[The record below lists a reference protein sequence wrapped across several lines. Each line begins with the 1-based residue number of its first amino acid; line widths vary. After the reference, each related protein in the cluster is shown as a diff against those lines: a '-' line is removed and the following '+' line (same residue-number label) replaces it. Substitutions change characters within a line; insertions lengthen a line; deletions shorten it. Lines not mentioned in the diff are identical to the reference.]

1 MNSHLFDSLRDSVS
15 SADVALESG
24 MARLNLSELQSRADS
39 VAASLSSLDAVRVAI
54 YADNG
59 IDWIVA
65 DLACQIAG
73 LVAIPLPLFF
83 SAAQVRHALENGSID
98 TMIADRDIEMIVPD
112 AQRAP
117 VTGPLPPAIERLYR
131 LQPARIEA
139 LPAGTQKI
147 TFTSGTT
154 GAPKGVCLSA
164 EQQLTLA
171 QSLASV
177 IGLDAPRHLCVLPLS
192 TLLENLAGVYAPLL
206 AGGTVVVPALAEVG
220 LAGSSGLDVS
230 RWLACIEHYQPDS
243 LILVPEMLNALTL
256 AAAAG
261 WPVPT
266 SLRFVA
272 VGGGKVSPEML
283 RRARDL
289 GIPAYEGYGLSE
301 CCSVVCLNVP
311 DAYRPGAVGRPLPHV
326 DVSIEDDEILVQGN
340 AFLGYV
346 GQPETW
352 GADTVHTGDIGCIDA
367 DGFVHV
373 SGRRKHQLITS
384 FGRNLSPEWVE
395 SELLAGPM
403 LQQAVIIGDD
413 RPYCVALVL
422 PRNSSSSDADIA
434 AWVHA
439 TNQRLPDYARI
450 FSWYR
455 LPSAL
460 SHADG
465 LLTENGRPKRIDI
478 ETTYQ
483 PVIDDMYD
491 TRKEVAGP

>member
-1 MNSHLFDSLRDSVS
+1 M
-15 SADVALESG
+15 
-24 MARLNLSELQSRADS
+24 
-39 VAASLSSLDAVRVAI
+39 
-54 YADNG
+54 
-59 IDWIVA
+59 
-65 DLACQIAG
+65 
-73 LVAIPLPLFF
+73 
-83 SAAQVRHALENGSID
+83 
-98 TMIADRDIEMIVPD
+98 
-112 AQRAP
+112 
-117 VTGPLPPAIERLYR
+117 
-131 LQPARIEA
+131 
-139 LPAGTQKI
+139 PAGTQKI

-256 AAAAG
+256 AAGAG

-266 SLRFVA
+266 SLQFVA

-301 CCSVVCLNVP
+301 CSFGRLP
-311 DAYRPGAVGRPLPHV
+311 ERPGRYRPGAVGRPLPHV

-352 GADTVHTGDIGCIDA
+352 GADAVHTGDIGCIDA

-450 FSWYR
+450 LSWYR

-465 LLTENGRPKRIDI
+465 LLTENGRPKRIAI
-478 ETTYQ
+478 SRLLINPSLTTCTT
-483 PVIDDMYD
+483 PA
-491 TRKEVAGP
+491 RR